1 MTKIKKTGAQPGNG
15 SAATEAPP
23 ESLDKVRDILFGGQ
37 MRAVESRLQ
46 GLESRL
52 LRGQDTLRA
61 DFTKQLAAL
70 DATVQKE
77 VQSLGERLAAER
89 TRRTEE
95 LKALGSDLKEALRSL
110 EKRHVK
116 LEESSGM
123 ADADLREG
131 ILQHSKAVSADI
143 ARLSD
148 RLSSELARSVQ
159 ELKAEKLNIAALA
172 GLFGDMSSRLAAD
185 AKGSGKT
192 ASR

>member
-1 MTKIKKTGAQPGNG
+1 MTKTRKGASPTNG
-15 SAATEAPP
+15 PAPADATP

-46 GLESRL
+46 GVESRL
-52 LRGQDTLRA
+52 LRGQDSLRS
-61 DFTKQLAAL
+61 DFTKQVAGL
-70 DATVQKE
+70 DATIQKE

-95 LKALGSDLKEALRSL
+95 LKALASDLKEALRGL

-131 ILQHSKAVSADI
+131 ILHHSKAVNADI
-143 ARLSD
+143 ARVTE
-148 RLSSELARSVQ
+148 RLTAELNRSAQ
-159 ELKAEKLNIAALA
+159 ELKAEKLNILSLA
-172 GLFGDMSSRLAAD
+172 GLFGEVASKLAAE
-185 AKGSGKT
+185 AKGSGKG
-192 ASR
+192 ALKG